1 MVKKIYDLIVVGAGP
16 AGVTAAIY
24 ARKSGLSVLLI
35 NGENLKTNTNYK
47 IDNHYGFHN
56 GILYRDLAENGIK
69 QAIEFEVDI
78 INETCYEYFQ
88 EDNLQV
94 CVTKNRHYGKTLVI
108 ATGIHY
114 GKLPLDNFDSFV
126 GNGIHFC
133 TLCDGFLFRNKK
145 VLLFGYGKYLIH
157 EYEYLKEIC
166 RDITI
171 YATDDDQL
179 DNYEFDHPVIKN
191 SKITKLIGN
200 SNNKL
205 SSIVVNDTEV
215 SCDGLFIA
223 LGSPN
228 SHSLATTAGIK
239 TTNERIVIDD
249 SYQTN
254 LSGIF
259 AIGDAVAGETQ
270 VARAIYE
277 GMKVANQIYKYIND
291 K

>member
-1 MVKKIYDLIVVGAGP
+1 MDKKIYDLIVIGAGP

-35 NGENLKTNTNYK
+35 NGVNLKSNTNFK
-47 IDNHYGFHN
+47 IDNHYGFN
-56 GILYRDLAENGIK
+56 DGVLYKDLAENGIR
-69 QAIEFEVDI
+69 QAKAFEVDV

-94 CVTKNRHYGKTLVI
+94 CVTKNKHYGKTLVI

-114 GKLPLDNFDSFV
+114 EKLPLDNFDLFV
-126 GNGIHFC
+126 GHGIHFC

-145 VLLFGYGKYLIH
+145 VILYGYGKYLIH
-157 EYEYLKEIC
+157 EYEYLKDIC
-166 RDITI
+166 DDITI
-171 YATDDDQL
+171 YTTEDDQL
-179 DNYEFDHPVIKN
+179 GNYKFDHPVIKN
-191 SKITKLIGN
+191 SNITKLIGDD
-200 SNNKL
+200 NKL
-205 SSIVVNDTEV
+205 TSLVIDGQEI

-239 TTNERIVIDD
+239 TTNERIVID
-249 SYQTN
+249 SSFETN

-259 AIGDAVAGETQ
+259 AIGDAVKGETQ
-270 VARAIYE
+270 IARAVYE
-277 GMKVANQIYKYIND
+277 GMKVAEHINHLISD